1 MPFGLLQYRCMQK
14 TKGVDAVMSE
24 RTSNML
30 PLEEHLNRALTELLM
45 LHLLDQREQFI
56 GELHEALI
64 AHGRSETPSQFPY
77 SVFYRLLQAEYILES
92 RKRIAPDGRRRQYYT
107 ITDEGRAYLAELLAV
122 YHRFAANV
130 AAILEEGGDQNG

>member
-1 MPFGLLQYRCMQK
+1 
-14 TKGVDAVMSE
+14 MSE
-24 RTSNML
+24 RSYSML

-45 LHLLDQREQFI
+45 LHLLDQREQFV
-56 GELHEALI
+56 GELHEALV
-64 AHGRSETPSQFPY
+64 ARGRSEAVSQFPY

-107 ITDEGRAYLAELLAV
+107 ITDAGRAYLAELLAA

-130 AAILEEGGDQNG
+130 TAILGEG